1 NCKLLCCVQLLQLNG
16 AEGCA
21 VLAAPVEHHRQVAMS
36 QSHLTQ
42 LVGHRDREGAEHE
55 SRAEC
60 SSTTPTTLPKVAQEA
75 CTHTH
80 THTTTHTH
88 GEERERGR
96 QEVSV
101 AQANPRES
109 ISAAAPRPEHN

>member
-60 SSTTPTTLPKVAQEA
+60 SSTTPTTLPKIAKEA

-80 THTTTHTH
+80 THTHTETLTHAHAHRHTRTSNSY
-88 GEERERGR
+88 ERTKPHR
-96 QEVSV
+96 
-101 AQANPRES
+101 
-109 ISAAAPRPEHN
+109 HT